1 MVLRWTSPKAG
12 LFSSKRKSRLV
23 DHSRTMA
30 RKLNLL
36 TDLFVQSVTAAKAS
50 KLYLDGGN
58 LLLQVT
64 PTNSKSWIF
73 RYALEGKPRSL
84 GLGPVHTIS
93 LSEARDEALRLR
105 KMLLSGKDPKIERD
119 RELQT
124 EKLAQNQTFRAFATE
139 FIAGLE
145 SSHRS
150 KKAHAQWTS
159 SLECYAYPVIGDV
172 PLADID
178 VHLVLKVLKR
188 KDAWQ
193 SKPETMR
200 RVRGRIE
207 RILGAAAVL
216 GLRGSDNPARFTN
229 YLSEVLPKQ
238 LALAVP
244 RHHPSMPYQQI
255 PRFMGLIRLETAVSY
270 RALEFLTLT
279 AARTNEVLGAKWPE
293 FDFSSRTW
301 SIPGSRMKSGRLHR
315 VPLSEPALSILE
327 RQREK
332 NRSEY
337 VFPGAKKGRP
347 LSQMAMLEAMRG
359 MEERG
364 LLESKAVPHGQRAS
378 FRTWVASATQ
388 FPRELAEA
396 ALAHSLSALEQSY
409 QRGDQFER
417 RRELMDAW
425 ARHCYVIDPTA

>member
-1 MVLRWTSPKAG
+1 
-12 LFSSKRKSRLV
+12 
-23 DHSRTMA
+23 MA

-36 TDLFVQSVTAAKAS
+36 TDLFVQSVTPEKGS

-73 RYALEGKPRSL
+73 RYALEGKARSI

-93 LSEARDEALRLR
+93 LSEARAEALRLR
-105 KMLLSGKDPKIERD
+105 KLLLSGKDPKIERD
-119 RELQT
+119 RELQA
-124 EKLAQNQTFRAFATE
+124 EKLTLNQTFRAFAKE

-178 VHLVLKVLKR
+178 VHLVLKVLTR
-188 KDAWQ
+188 RNAWQ

-216 GLRGSDNPARFTN
+216 GLRSPDNPARFAN

-255 PRFMGLIRLETAVSY
+255 PQFMALIRLEPAVSY

-279 AARTNEVLGAKWPE
+279 AARTTEVLGAKWSE
-293 FDFSSRTW
+293 VDFPSQRW
-301 SIPGSRMKSGRLHR
+301 SIPGSRMKSGRPHR
-315 VPLSEPALSILE
+315 IPLSTPALNILE
-327 RQREK
+327 RQRDN

-337 VFPGAKKGRP
+337 VFPGAKAGRP
-347 LSQMAMLEAMRG
+347 LSQMAMLQAMRG
-359 MEERG
+359 LRERG
-364 LLESKAVPHGQRAS
+364 LLEVEAVPHGQRAV
-378 FRTWVASATQ
+378 FRTWAASATE

-396 ALAHSLSALEQSY
+396 ALAHSLSALEQAY
-409 QRGDQFER
+409 QRGDQLER
-417 RRELMDAW
+417 RRDLMDAW
-425 ARHCYVIDPTA
+425 ASYCYGIDPTT